1 METFTQWELEILH
14 RIQESATEFGA
25 AFWSFITYFGE
36 SGIFW
41 IAVALFLLC
50 FKKTRLWGITMSFAL
65 VMGLVLGNGVM
76 KNLFARPRPY
86 TLDPDLHLRLLWGE
100 MTKDYSFPSG
110 HTLASFEAA
119 VSLFLYRKKWG
130 IAALTLA
137 ILIAFSRVFLLV
149 HYPSDVI
156 AGAALGTLFAVLAS
170 HLAKKFYNALQK
182 RFPNI

>member
-1 METFTQWELEILH
+1 MELISLWELEILH
-14 RIQESATEFGA
+14 KIQDSATDFGA

-41 IAVALFLLC
+41 IAIALFLLC
-50 FKKTRLWGITMSFAL
+50 FKKTRLWGLTMSFAL
-65 VMGLVLGNGVM
+65 MIGLILGNGVM

-86 TLDPDLHLRLLWGE
+86 TLDPTIQLRLLWGE

-119 VSLFLYRKKWG
+119 VSLLIYHKKWG
-130 IAALTLA
+130 FAALALA
-137 ILIAFSRVFLLV
+137 VMIAFSRVFLLV

-156 AGAALGTLFAVLAS
+156 AGAILGSLFAIISSL
-170 HLAKKFYNALQK
+170 LAKKFYTALQK
-182 RFPNI
+182 RYPNI